1 MVTGSYGGRDLTFG
15 PGPLVECVPNVSE
28 GRRPEV
34 VAALGRTIARVPG
47 CCLLDVH
54 SDIDHNRSVYTF
66 AGTPAAVLAG
76 VLALAADVVEMVDMR
91 QQDGV
96 HPRIGALDVVPFV
109 PLSGVD
115 MQACVTLA
123 REAGRALAAAQEL
136 PIFLYAEAADPG
148 RPDTLATIRRGGFE
162 GIAAV
167 GRVPLTSDFGPAK
180 AHFSAGATSVG
191 ARELMVAFNLVLDTR
206 EVVVARRVAA
216 MVRESGN
223 GLSGVQAIGL
233 YLPSRDHAQVSMNL
247 LDYRTT
253 SLDALVEAVRRAAVT
268 QGATVVEAE
277 LVGLAPR
284 QALTGAALVDLPGM
298 PDDSRSIE
306 TRLAACAG

>member
-1 MVTGSYGGRDLTFG
+1 MVTGTYGARNVSLG

-28 GRRPEV
+28 GRRPDV
-34 VAALGRTIARVPG
+34 IAALGRAIARVPG

-54 SDIDHNRSVYTF
+54 SDIDHNRSVFTF
-66 AGTPAAVLAG
+66 AGSPAAVLDG

-91 QQDGV
+91 HQDGV

-109 PLSGVD
+109 PLAGTD

-123 REAGRALAAAQEL
+123 REAGRALAAAQGL

-148 RPDTLATIRRGGFE
+148 RPDTLAMIRRGGFE

-167 GRVPLTSDFGPAK
+167 GRAPLASDFGPAR
-180 AHFSAGATSVG
+180 AHASAGATSVG
-191 ARELMVAFNLVLDTR
+191 AREVMVAFNLLLDTR
-206 EVVVARRVAA
+206 EVAVARRVAA
-216 MVRESGN
+216 MVRESSN

-247 LDYRTT
+247 LDYQTT
-253 SLDALVEAVRRAAVT
+253 SLDALVNAVRRAAAT
-268 QGATVVEAE
+268 QDATAVEAE

-284 QALTGAALVDLPGM
+284 EALAGAALVDLPGM
-298 PDDSRSIE
+298 PDDSHSIE
-306 TRLAACAG
+306 ARLAACGG